1 MATSDTPR
9 IGLKRPLPLHQFSK
23 QEYYDNLTLLDALP
37 GITICTSSSRPT
49 TWAAANEGQFI
60 WETDKDLLWRW
71 DGSQFM
77 RFAPVGL
84 LGTAE
89 LSTSFS
95 TASTSAQTALS
106 CAVTVPDGS
115 PGSTAK
121 RIKIEAS
128 WLALDNGTSTTLG
141 VCEVSIRRDP
151 GDVLIR
157 KLRHIGRPDTA
168 TSPLDWGAGGTIV
181 GWDAPSA
188 GSTTYRLCV
197 NSLASQG
204 GTTTLR
210 ADISNPAFIAVEEI
224 GT

>member
-9 IGLKRPLPLHQFSK
+9 LGLKRPLPGHGFSK

-60 WETDKDLLWRW
+60 WETDKDLIWRW

-77 RFAPVGL
+77 RVSPVGL

-89 LSTSFS
+89 LA
-95 TASTSAQTALS
+95 TAFNTAATSAQTALS
-106 CAVTVPDGS
+106 CAVTVPATS

-121 RIKIEAS
+121 RIRVEAS
-128 WLALDNGTSTTLG
+128 WYALDNGTSTTLG
-141 VCEVSIRRDP
+141 VCEVSLRRDP

-157 KLRHIGRPDTA
+157 KMRHIGRPDTA
-168 TSPLDWGAGGTIV
+168 ADPTQWGGGGTIV
-181 GWDAPSA
+181 GFDAPSA
-188 GSTTYRLCV
+188 GSTTYRLCI
-197 NSLASQG
+197 NSIATVG
-204 GTTTLR
+204 GTSTLR
-210 ADISNPAFIAVEEI
+210 ADISNPAFISVEEF